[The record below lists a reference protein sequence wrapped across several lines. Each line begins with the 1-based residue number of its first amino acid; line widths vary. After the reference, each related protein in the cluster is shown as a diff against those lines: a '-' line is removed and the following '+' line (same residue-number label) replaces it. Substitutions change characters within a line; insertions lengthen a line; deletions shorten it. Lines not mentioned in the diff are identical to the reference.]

1 MVIELNQGEVDRLRS
16 EIDLMTG
23 QVSDTSAKIL
33 ELTSVEIGHREELA
47 LKTSQISELSD
58 RVLELTNLESD
69 LRGQIEL
76 KQTEIDGLTNE
87 LNAVRGDESDALA
100 HLERKFQE
108 ELSFKDEQISQLN
121 EDLAQSQ
128 RQFDE
133 FKLGHEVN
141 LTCIEQKY
149 MDQLAALNEQHE
161 MNSTNSDL
169 EFESQISLKRGE
181 IDRLRSELDAARL
194 SFEKK
199 DFELAETKENYEK
212 LIADLTKQVS

>member
-1 MVIELNQGEVDRLRS
+1 
-16 EIDLMTG
+16 MTV
-23 QVSDTSAKIL
+23 QVSEATAKIL
-33 ELTSVEIGHREELA
+33 EFTSVETGLQEELA
-47 LKTSQISELSD
+47 LQTAQISELSD
-58 RVLELTNLESD
+58 RVLELKNLESD
-69 LRGQIEL
+69 LRGQIEF
-76 KQTEIDGLTNE
+76 KQGKIDGLTGE
-87 LNAVRGDESDALA
+87 LNAARSEESDALA
-100 HLERKFQE
+100 QLERKFQE
-108 ELSFKDEQISQLN
+108 ELCFKDEQINQLY

-149 MDQLAALNEQHE
+149 LDQLAALNEQHE

-181 IDRLRSELDAARL
+181 IERLRSELDAARL

-199 DFELAETKENYEK
+199 DSELAETKKNYEK
-212 LIADLTKQVS
+212 FIADLTKQVS